1 MISMS
6 KEIEN
11 NSLKAPQENNNPESN
26 VVNQMNNPELNH
38 GKNDLSL
45 KDNSRNND
53 LEIPKNSGL
62 NIEIKNINEMNVNK
76 NNEPQSVEIKINQ
89 NNNTEDVN
97 RIKSTMENL
106 KKEDKNDIR
115 KDNETN
121 NIPYRR
127 KNSCRCCNN
136 CGDIC
141 KALIELLL
149 KSILLIIDISMSII
163 MIFLLVRIHTWT
175 KENPLEIYDNDNIN
189 NQPTNTPIIN
199 LKKDDNRIK
208 GCKCGDKI
216 MKTICK
222 EEQIVSG
229 CEDISLNLKQ
239 YFLRHLD
246 DNCKDFEEQIKKNNG
261 EIHKAFDLKFKKVH
275 SMSLGILV
283 LYCIIFG
290 VMILTFLAT
299 LAVLCCEDCAKA
311 ILIPLAVILI
321 IISSFSGIVN
331 LILFIIMMVNYYKG
345 YSTGDFLDYYD
356 DCMDNNNRNEFN
368 HIYKKLD
375 RLNKYFTSFVCLNFI
390 SMLFSCG
397 SSFLRKKNND

>member
-1 MISMS
+1 MIFIYHISDNS
-6 KEIEN
+6 NENKKIDDIKNKKISNGATIKINQQKLIIQNN
-11 NSLKAPQENNNPESN
+11 NSK
-26 VVNQMNNPELNH
+26 
-38 GKNDLSL
+38 
-45 KDNSRNND
+45 NND

-62 NIEIKNINEMNVNK
+62 NIVIKNINEMNVN
-76 NNEPQSVEIKINQ
+76 NEPQSDEIKINQ
-89 NNNTEDVN
+89 NNNNEDVN
-97 RIKSTMENL
+97 RIKSTIENL

-121 NIPYRR
+121 NIRYRR

-136 CGDIC
+136 CADIC

-149 KSILLIIDISMSII
+149 KSILLIIDISMSVI

-175 KENPLEIYDNDNIN
+175 KENPLERYDNDNIN

-246 DNCKDFEEQIKKNNG
+246 YNCKDFEEQIKKNNG
-261 EIHKAFDLKFKKVH
+261 EIHKVFHLKFKKVH

-290 VMILTFLAT
+290 VMILTFLST
-299 LAVLCCEDCAKA
+299 LALICCEDCAKVL
-311 ILIPLAVILI
+311 LIPLAFILI

-375 RLNKYFTSFVCLNFI
+375 RLNKYFTTFVCLNFI
-390 SMLFSCG
+390 SMFFSCV
-397 SSFLRKKNND
+397 SSFLRKKNKD

>member
-38 GKNDLSL
+38 DKNDLSL
-45 KDNSRNND
+45 KDNSKNND
-53 LEIPKNSGL
+53 LEIPKNRGL

-76 NNEPQSVEIKINQ
+76 NIEPRSVEIKINQ
-89 NNNTEDVN
+89 NNNTEDAN

-163 MIFLLVRIHTWT
+163 MIFLLVQIHTWT
-175 KENPLEIYDNDNIN
+175 KENPLEVYDNRFFNKSET
-189 NQPTNTPIIN
+189 QPT
-199 LKKDDNRIK
+199 
-208 GCKCGDKI
+208 
-216 MKTICK
+216 
-222 EEQIVSG
+222 E
-229 CEDISLNLKQ
+229 
-239 YFLRHLD
+239 
-246 DNCKDFEEQIKKNNG
+246 
-261 EIHKAFDLKFKKVH
+261 
-275 SMSLGILV
+275 
-283 LYCIIFG
+283 
-290 VMILTFLAT
+290 
-299 LAVLCCEDCAKA
+299 
-311 ILIPLAVILI
+311 
-321 IISSFSGIVN
+321 
-331 LILFIIMMVNYYKG
+331 
-345 YSTGDFLDYYD
+345 
-356 DCMDNNNRNEFN
+356 DNNPNEKSASKVSN
-368 HIYKKLD
+368 VKD
-375 RLNKYFTSFVCLNFI
+375 KYCQ
-390 SMLFSCG
+390 CG
-397 SSFLRKKNND
+397 RGHESSGAAVRRRR

>member
-1 MISMS
+1 
-6 KEIEN
+6 
-11 NSLKAPQENNNPESN
+11 
-26 VVNQMNNPELNH
+26 
-38 GKNDLSL
+38 
-45 KDNSRNND
+45 
-53 LEIPKNSGL
+53 
-62 NIEIKNINEMNVNK
+62 
-76 NNEPQSVEIKINQ
+76 
-89 NNNTEDVN
+89 
-97 RIKSTMENL
+97 
-106 KKEDKNDIR
+106 
-115 KDNETN
+115 
-121 NIPYRR
+121 
-127 KNSCRCCNN
+127 
-136 CGDIC
+136 
-141 KALIELLL
+141 
-149 KSILLIIDISMSII
+149 
-163 MIFLLVRIHTWT
+163 MIFLLVRIHSWT

-290 VMILTFLAT
+290 VMILTFLST